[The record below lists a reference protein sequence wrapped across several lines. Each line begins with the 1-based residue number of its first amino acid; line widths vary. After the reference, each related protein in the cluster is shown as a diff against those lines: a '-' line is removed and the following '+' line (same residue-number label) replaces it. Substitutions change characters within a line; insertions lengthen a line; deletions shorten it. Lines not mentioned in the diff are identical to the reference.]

1 MPDLRQLLVDPPL
14 ADVIEAI
21 LEIES
26 GPTEENIPKTLPDPG
41 VEGDKGDNG
50 DNGGRGLGTG

>member
-1 MPDLRQLLVDPPL
+1 MPDLPQLLVDPPL

-26 GPTEENIPKTLPDPG
+26 GPTEENISKTLPDSG
-41 VEGDKGDNG
+41 VEGDNGDNG
-50 DNGGRGLGTG
+50 DNGGRGLGTE